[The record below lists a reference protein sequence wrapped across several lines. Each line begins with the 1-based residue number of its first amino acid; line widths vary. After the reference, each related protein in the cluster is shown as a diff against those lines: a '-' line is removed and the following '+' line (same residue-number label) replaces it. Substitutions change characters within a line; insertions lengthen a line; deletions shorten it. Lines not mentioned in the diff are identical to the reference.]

1 MKRFFAILLTT
12 LMLASMMSFAVS
24 ADGSFDT
31 GKTVYDIPEA
41 AEISFGYTGVTGA
54 TAKPQKDGSLENLI
68 DGDAVKDATAF
79 DTHGVVLVCN
89 DYIKPTYEGQGNQKA
104 VQSVDAIPQLHFTI
118 KYEEKV
124 TFDALYLS
132 LFQEINHM
140 IATPGGNWVVLEV
153 SNNGKDWENINTF
166 YYRPHFIDYTGSH
179 HAGNVEELIVPLGK
193 EIKSSYV
200 RLTFEFALVAE
211 TTPPHY
217 WTYYSNVYEWTGFT
231 ELGVAKYMA
240 GDEPKVMTEEEAN
253 APDVVIDGTW
263 VAKDDTLATVYKFE
277 SGVIEKN
284 VYDLADF
291 EENGTD
297 AETVTEATGEYSVY
311 INEVTVNIADDE
323 TVYTAS
329 VGEDGKLT
337 LKGTVDTITLETY
350 KKKPSVNKPSDNSV
364 ESDGDDGEDDNG
376 VDYSKPVA
384 NNGAAST
391 PDSNETNIAILP
403 IVIVGIVVGILAVVA
418 IVVVVIILKKKKQ

>member
-12 LMLASMMSFAVS
+12 LLLASMTSFAVS

-41 AEISFGYTGVTGA
+41 AEISFGYTGATGA
-54 TAKPQKDGSLENLI
+54 TAKPQKDGTLENLI
-68 DGDAVKDATAF
+68 DGDAVKDAAAF

-89 DYIKPTYEGQGNQKA
+89 DYIKPTYEAQNAQA
-104 VQSVDAIPQLHFTI
+104 IQSVDAIPQIHFTI
-118 KYEEKV
+118 KYEETV

-166 YYRPHFIDYTGSH
+166 YYRPHYVDYTGGH

-193 EIKSSYV
+193 EIKSTYV
-200 RLTFEFALVAE
+200 RMTFEFALVPE

-217 WTYYSNVYEWTGFT
+217 WTYYSNVFEWTGFT
-231 ELGVAKYMA
+231 ELGVAKYMT
-240 GDEPKVMTEEEAN
+240 GDKPKVMTEEESKAS
-253 APDVVIDGTW
+253 DVVIDGAW
-263 VAKDDTLATVYKFE
+263 VAKDDALATVYKFE
-277 SGVIEKN
+277 AGVIEKTA
-284 VYDLADF
+284 YDLADF

-297 AETVTEATGEYSVY
+297 GEAVSEATGEYSVY

-323 TVYTAS
+323 NVYTAS

-337 LKGTVDTITLETY
+337 LENDLDIVTLEPY
-350 KKKPSVNKPSDNSV
+350 KKKPVVNKPADDSSEPD
-364 ESDGDDGEDDNG
+364 DGDDDDG
-376 VDYSKPVA
+376 VEYSKPVA

-391 PDSNETNIAILP
+391 PDSGSSANIAFLP
-403 IVIVGIVVGILAVVA
+403 IVIISVVVGLLVIAA